1 MIWPF
6 KTDTARAIG
15 YLEDQKGILRRYK
28 REKSN
33 WDSHIQNTKEY
44 ICRQTKNLRF
54 EKIAVLGSGYLLDL
68 PIDELLERCAEIHL
82 YDVHHPKEVLS
93 KYRDNPKIVFVE
105 KDITG
110 LSDYLYKAK
119 KNSDVVETLN
129 FRTQFFIQDADL
141 IISLNILNQLD
152 IILVDY
158 LNEKMALDMDIEL
171 NLRNKIQTEHINCLT
186 ETMSLLIADTEEIH
200 INETGQE
207 STNNLFTEI
216 HLEGITSDIESWKWS
231 FDTSGNYA
239 EDAIVTFNVTALTY
253 NKRT

>member
-1 MIWPF
+1 
-6 KTDTARAIG
+6 
-15 YLEDQKGILRRYK
+15 LRRYK

-33 WDSHIQNTKEY
+33 WDSHIQNTKDY
-44 ICRQTKNLRF
+44 ICRQTKDLHF

-68 PIDELLERCAEIHL
+68 PIDELLERCTEIHL
-82 YDVHHPKEVLS
+82 YDVHHPKEVLA
-93 KYRDNPKIVFVE
+93 KYRNNAKVVFVE

-110 LSDYLYKAK
+110 LSEYLYKAK
-119 KNSDVVETLN
+119 KNSDVSEILNRNTQLTL
-129 FRTQFFIQDADL
+129 QDADL
-141 IISLNILNQLD
+141 VISLNILNQLD

-158 LNEKMALDMDIEL
+158 LNEKMALDMETEL
-171 NLRNKIQTEHINCLT
+171 KLRNKIQTEHINCLS

-207 STNNLFTEI
+207 STNNLFAQI
-216 HLEGITSDIESWKWS
+216 QLEGITSDSENWKWS

-239 EDAIVTFNVTALTY
+239 EDAIVTFKVTAVTY